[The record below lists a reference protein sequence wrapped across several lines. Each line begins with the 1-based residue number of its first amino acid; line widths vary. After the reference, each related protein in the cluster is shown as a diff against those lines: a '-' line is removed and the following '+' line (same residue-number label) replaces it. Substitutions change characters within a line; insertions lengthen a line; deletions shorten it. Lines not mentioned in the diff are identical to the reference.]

1 MERPIFVPATS
12 LLVGRS
18 PLRGCS
24 LLAPRGRPKSLAAPS
39 AAIFEMTP
47 GIVISG
53 LTGFISGLLLS
64 IPVGPVNLTI
74 TNEGARRGFRYAALI
89 GLGATTMEVIYCSIA
104 FTGFATFFSTGY
116 VKTGMEVIT
125 FAVMIFLGIKMLR
138 AKTVRTTSKMGA
150 KVEEKFHP
158 HSAFMT
164 GFARTMGNL
173 GVLAWWIVLSIY
185 FIAHK
190 WVDPS
195 LGGKGACV
203 AGVALGTSV
212 WFSGLGYAVSLGHG
226 KFSDGT
232 LLRIER
238 GSGIIL
244 LLLGLAD
251 GIKILLEMRAK

>member
-1 MERPIFVPATS
+1 MPELPP
-12 LLVGRS
+12 
-18 PLRGCS
+18 
-24 LLAPRGRPKSLAAPS
+24 
-39 AAIFEMTP
+39 
-47 GIVISG
+47 IVISG
-53 LTGFISGLLLS
+53 LTGFASGLLLS

-74 TNEGARRGFRYAALI
+74 MNEGARRGFRYAALV

-104 FTGFATFFSTGY
+104 FTGFASIFSTGY
-116 VKTGMEVIT
+116 VKTAMEVFT
-125 FAVMIFLGIKMLR
+125 FAFMIFLGIKLLM
-138 AKTVRTTSKMGA
+138 AKSIPTTSKMGER
-150 KVEEKFHP
+150 VEGKFHP

-164 GFARTMGNL
+164 GFVRTMGNL
-173 GVLAWWIVLSIY
+173 GVLAWWIVLSAN
-185 FIAHK
+185 FILRG

-212 WFSGLGYAVSLGHG
+212 WFSGLSYAVSLGHG
-226 KFSDGT
+226 KFQEKT

-251 GIKILLEMRAK
+251 GCKILLEMRAK

>member
-1 MERPIFVPATS
+1 MRYLKSRLIMVPVVPCTAS
-12 LLVGRS
+12 ELVGALFQVS
-18 PLRGCS
+18 VL
-24 LLAPRGRPKSLAAPS
+24 
-39 AAIFEMTP
+39 P
-47 GIVISG
+47 GIKNNRANSNAVRAV
-53 LTGFISGLLLS
+53 TFILVDLYVNFKVRELVSL
-64 IPVGPVNLTI
+64 VG
-74 TNEGARRGFRYAALI
+74 E
-89 GLGATTMEVIYCSIA
+89 
-104 FTGFATFFSTGY
+104 
-116 VKTGMEVIT
+116 
-125 FAVMIFLGIKMLR
+125 
-138 AKTVRTTSKMGA
+138 
-150 KVEEKFHP
+150 KVEEKLHP

-164 GFARTMGNL
+164 GFVRTMGNL

-185 FIAHK
+185 FISHK

-226 KFSDGT
+226 KFKDST

-251 GIKILLEMRAK
+251 GIKILLEMRAKH

>member
-1 MERPIFVPATS
+1 MPELPP
-12 LLVGRS
+12 
-18 PLRGCS
+18 
-24 LLAPRGRPKSLAAPS
+24 
-39 AAIFEMTP
+39 
-47 GIVISG
+47 IVISG

-74 TNEGARRGFRYAALI
+74 MNEGARRGFRYAALV

-104 FTGFATFFSTGY
+104 FTGFASFFSTGY
-116 VKTGMEVIT
+116 VKTAMEVFT
-125 FAVMIFLGIKMLR
+125 FAFMIFLGIKMLM
-138 AKTVRTTSKMGA
+138 AKSIPTTTKMGA
-150 KVEEKFHP
+150 RMEDKFHP

-164 GFARTMGNL
+164 GFVRTMGNL

-185 FIAHK
+185 FISHK
-190 WVDPS
+190 WVEPS
-195 LGGKGACV
+195 LGGKGTCV

-226 KFSDGT
+226 KFKDST

-251 GIKILLEMRAK
+251 GIKILLEMRTK

>member
-1 MERPIFVPATS
+1 MPELPPI
-12 LLVGRS
+12 L
-18 PLRGCS
+18 
-24 LLAPRGRPKSLAAPS
+24 
-39 AAIFEMTP
+39 
-47 GIVISG
+47 ISG
-53 LTGFISGLLLS
+53 LTGFISGVLLS

-89 GLGATTMEVIYCSIA
+89 GLGATTMEAIYCSIA

-116 VKTGMEVIT
+116 IKTGMELFT
-125 FAVMIFLGIKMLR
+125 FGFMIFLGIKMLM
-138 AKTVRTTSKMGA
+138 AKSLPATSRVGE
-150 KVEEKFHP
+150 KVEEKLHP

-164 GFARTMGNL
+164 GFVRTMGNL

-185 FIAHK
+185 FISHK

-226 KFSDGT
+226 KFQDST

-238 GSGIIL
+238 VSGIIL

-251 GIKILLEMRAK
+251 GIKILLEMRAKQ